1 VAGAR
6 VQPPADRAKLLAG
19 LMLRIGRDKPVKVSS
34 PGADGVTV
42 TNTSS
47 ALGAGRTSL
56 GTLGKAVFGP
66 SERLM
71 RRLKLPQKFALIAI
85 VLATPFAFVG
95 VSYINAQDTQA
106 GFATQERV
114 GIRAITPTLALLSA
128 VDSARS
134 AAAHGRPGSVSAV
147 QAAAGGLDTVLARSS
162 GQIDLSVPWA
172 KVKGELD
179 AAIGQSPATGATA
192 VKSWSAVSSDVVNL
206 IAAIADKSNLT
217 LDPVLDSYY
226 LQDAFTVKIP
236 TLLDSSGLGADL
248 AAVNARRNHDAIAIA
263 NGTITAN
270 MSGLA
275 TDLQKAV
282 QSAKDAHLGPA
293 TLPSLS
299 ALRTSTALLTTALT
313 NATAHPRGAQPVDLA
328 AAPRRAADALA
339 NVVAPR
345 LDTILQSH
353 IGQFEHNKQTVE
365 IVAAITLLLALW
377 LFMGFFRS
385 MTASVNDLIGVL
397 GAIESG
403 DLSRQAMSSADEIGQ
418 MGVALNRMRERM
430 SEIVDRIAGTSVTL
444 STASEELSAVSNEMS
459 SAAEQTSDRAGSVSA
474 AAEQVSGSVQSVSAG
489 TEEMGASIN
498 EIAKKAS
505 DAARVATEAVAVAE
519 TTDGLVRRLGE
530 SSREIDEVIKI
541 ISSIARQTN
550 MLALN
555 ATIEA
560 ARAGEA
566 GKGFAVVA
574 NEVKELA
581 RDTARSS
588 EKIESNIAA
597 IQADTKEAVSAI
609 GQITSTIHDIND
621 IQTMIAAAVEEQAAT
636 TNEIARSV
644 GEAAAGSN
652 EIAASITGVAETA
665 QGTTSGAAETH
676 RSAEELA
683 RLAAELLALTRQ
695 FRLAAPAESVDPI
708 RDVVTS
714 SPNGRNGS
722 PGAHEELVAPVSTN
736 GHR

>member
-1 VAGAR
+1 
-6 VQPPADRAKLLAG
+6 
-19 LMLRIGRDKPVKVSS
+19 
-34 PGADGVTV
+34 
-42 TNTSS
+42 
-47 ALGAGRTSL
+47 
-56 GTLGKAVFGP
+56 
-66 SERLM
+66 M
-71 RRLKLPQKFALIAI
+71 RRLKLPQKFALIATLL
-85 VLATPFAFVG
+85 VTPFAFVA

-106 GFATQERV
+106 AFATQEQV
-114 GIRAITPTLALLSA
+114 GIRAIGPTLALLSA
-128 VDSARS
+128 VDTARS
-134 AAAHGRPGSVSAV
+134 AAAEGSSVPVSAV
-147 QAAAGGLDTVLARSS
+147 QDAAGRLDSVLARSS
-162 GQIDLSVPWA
+162 AQIDVSGPWA
-172 KVKGELD
+172 DVKGKLD
-179 AAIGQSPATGATA
+179 GAIGRSPSTGGAA
-192 VKSWSAVSSDVVNL
+192 VTSWSGVSGGLVNL

-226 LQDAFTVKIP
+226 LQDAYTVKIP

-248 AAVNARRNHDAIAIA
+248 AAVDARRNHDAIAIA
-263 NGTITAN
+263 NGTISAN

-275 TDLQKAV
+275 TDLQKAI
-282 QSAKDAHLGPA
+282 QSTKDTRLGPA
-293 TLPSLS
+293 TLASISALTSSTAALS
-299 ALRTSTALLTTALT
+299 ATLT
-313 NATAHPRGAQPVDLA
+313 NSTQVRHPKAQTVDLA
-328 AAPRRAADALA
+328 AAPRGDADALA
-339 NVVAPR
+339 NVIAPQ
-345 LDTILQSH
+345 LSGILQSH
-353 IGQFEHNKQTVE
+353 IGQFEHKKQFVE
-365 IVAAITLLLALW
+365 IVAAVALLLALW
-377 LFMGFFRS
+377 LFIGFFRS
-385 MTASVNDLIGVL
+385 MTGSVNDLIGVL

-403 DLSRQAMSSADEIGQ
+403 DLSRPASGSADEVGQ
-418 MGVALNRMRERM
+418 MGVALNHMRERM
-430 SEIVDRIAGTSVTL
+430 SEIVDRIGRTSVTL
-444 STASEELSAVSNEMS
+444 SSASEELSAVSNEMS

-489 TEEMGASIN
+489 TEQMGASIN
-498 EIAKKAS
+498 EIARKAS
-505 DAARVATEAVAVAE
+505 DAARVATDAVAVAE
-519 TTDGLVRRLGE
+519 TTDVLVRRLGE

-636 TNEIARSV
+636 TNEIAHSV

-652 EIAASITGVAETA
+652 EIAAAITGVAETA
-665 QGTTSGAAETH
+665 QGTTSGAMETH

-683 RLAAELLALTRQ
+683 RLAAELMSLTHQ
-695 FRLAAPAESVDPI
+695 FRLADPDESVTAIPDRVPP
-708 RDVVTS
+708 S
-714 SPNGRNGS
+714 FNGTGGS
-722 PGAHEELVAPVSTN
+722 ANTHEELIVAMTTAHTRAN
-736 GHR
+736 GTR

>member
-1 VAGAR
+1 
-6 VQPPADRAKLLAG
+6 
-19 LMLRIGRDKPVKVSS
+19 
-34 PGADGVTV
+34 
-42 TNTSS
+42 
-47 ALGAGRTSL
+47 L

-66 SERLM
+66 SEHLM
-71 RRLKLPQKFALIAI
+71 RRLKLPQKFALIAV
-85 VLATPFAFVG
+85 VLVTPFAFVA
-95 VSYINAQDTQA
+95 VSYINAQDKQA
-106 GFATQERV
+106 AFGTKERV
-114 GIRAITPTLALLSA
+114 GLKVIDPMLALLSA

-134 AAAHGRPGSVSAV
+134 AAANGKTASVSGKLASVSAV
-147 QAAAGGLDTVLARSS
+147 QGAAGRVDSVLASSS
-162 GQIDLSVPWA
+162 GVIKLSGPWA
-172 KVKGELD
+172 DVKSKLD
-179 AAIGQSPATGATA
+179 GAIGQSPSTGATA
-192 VKSWSAVSSDVVNL
+192 LKSWSVASSDVVNL
-206 IAAIADKSNLT
+206 IASVADQSNLT

-226 LQDAFTVKIP
+226 LQDALTVKIP

-248 AAVNARRNHDAIAIA
+248 ATLDARGNHDAIAIA
-263 NGTITAN
+263 NGTISAT
-270 MSGLA
+270 MSALA
-275 TDLQKAV
+275 TDLQKAI
-282 QSAKDAHLGPA
+282 QNSKDAQLSPA
-293 TLPSLS
+293 TTGPLS
-299 ALRTSTALLTTALT
+299 ALRSSIGVLTAALT
-313 NATAHPRGAQPVDLA
+313 NPARHPSAQLAGLAAGSRRDADGLANA
-328 AAPRRAADALA
+328 AAPQLDSVLRSH
-339 NVVAPR
+339 VA
-345 LDTILQSH
+345 
-353 IGQFEHNKQTVE
+353 GFEHNKQTVE

-377 LFMGFFRS
+377 LFIGFFRS
-385 MTASVNDLIGVL
+385 MTGSVNDLIGVL

-403 DLSRQAMSSADEIGQ
+403 DLSRPATSSADEVGQ
-418 MGVALNRMRERM
+418 MGAALNHMRERM
-430 SEIVDRIAGTSVTL
+430 SEVVDRIARTSVTL
-444 STASEELSAVSNEMS
+444 SSASEELSAVSNEMS

-498 EIAKKAS
+498 EIAKQAS

-519 TTDGLVRRLGE
+519 STDVLVRRLGD

-597 IQADTKEAVSAI
+597 IQADTKEAVTAI

-621 IQTMIAAAVEEQAAT
+621 IQTVIAAAVEEQAAT

-644 GEAAAGSN
+644 GQAATGSN
-652 EIAASITGVAETA
+652 EIATAITGVAETA
-665 QGTTSGAAETH
+665 QSTTMGAAETH

-695 FRLAAPAESVDPI
+695 FQLAAPSEPVHAV
-708 RDVVTS
+708 RDIIS
-714 SPNGRNGS
+714 SSSNGTGGS
-722 PGAHEELVAPVSTN
+722 TGAHEELVEAISTN
-736 GHR
+736 GTR

>member
-1 VAGAR
+1 MRVTSRAAARGAR
-6 VQPPADRAKLLAG
+6 
-19 LMLRIGRDKPVKVSS
+19 
-34 PGADGVTV
+34 
-42 TNTSS
+42 
-47 ALGAGRTSL
+47 RTHL
-56 GTLGKAVFGP
+56 GTLAKAIFAP

-85 VLATPFAFVG
+85 VLVTPLAFVA
-95 VSYINAQDTQA
+95 VSYISAQDTQA
-106 GFATQERV
+106 GFASKERV
-114 GIRAITPTLALLSA
+114 GIQGIDPALALLSA
-128 VDSARS
+128 VDAARS
-134 AAAHGRPGSVSAV
+134 AAAHGNSVPVSAV
-147 QAAAGGLDTVLARSS
+147 QAASGRLDTALTRSS
-162 GQIDLSVPWA
+162 GQIDLSGPWA
-172 KVKGELD
+172 AVKRKLD
-179 AAIGQSPATGATA
+179 VAIGQSPSTGATP
-192 VKSWSAVSSDVVNL
+192 VNSWSAVSSGLVSL
-206 IAAIADKSNLT
+206 IAAIADQSNLT

-226 LQDAFTVKIP
+226 LQDALTVKIP

-248 AAVNARRNHDAIAIA
+248 AAVDPSRNHDAIAIA
-263 NGTITAN
+263 NGTISAN
-270 MSGLA
+270 LSALE
-275 TDLQKAV
+275 TDLQKAI
-282 QSAKDAHLGPA
+282 QSAGDAQLSAA
-293 TLPSLS
+293 TVPSLS
-299 ALRTSTALLTTALT
+299 ALRSSMGLLTAALT
-313 NATAHPRGAQPVDLA
+313 SSTRRPTAHLVDLA
-328 AAPRRAADALA
+328 AAPRRDADALA

-345 LDTILQSH
+345 LDSMLQTH
-353 IGQFEHNKQTVE
+353 IGQFENNKETVE

-377 LFMGFFRS
+377 LFIGFFRS
-385 MTASVNDLIGVL
+385 MTGSVSGLIGVL

-403 DLSRQAMSSADEIGQ
+403 DLSRPASSSADEVGQ
-418 MGVALNRMRERM
+418 MGVALNHMRDRM
-430 SEIVDRIAGTSVTL
+430 SEIVDKIARTSVTL
-444 STASEELSAVSNEMS
+444 SSASEELSTVSNEMS
-459 SAAEQTSDRAGSVSA
+459 SAAEETSDRAGSVSA

-498 EIAKKAS
+498 EIAKQAS

-530 SSREIDEVIKI
+530 SSKEIDEVIKI

-597 IQADTKEAVSAI
+597 MQADTQDAMSAI

-665 QGTTSGAAETH
+665 QGTTRGAAETH

-695 FRLAAPAESVDPI
+695 FRLAAPDESAGAIPDIVI
-708 RDVVTS
+708 AS
-714 SPNGRNGS
+714 NSNGNGGS
-722 PGAHEELVAPVSTN
+722 AVAQEELIGAVSTN
-736 GHR
+736 GTR